1 LQDLN
6 DLQYFAQVVR
16 HGGFS
21 AASRANGSTPI
32 TSTRPVGSP
41 GIECQHP
48 ISNCLEPDSEDGFAE
63 GWQSIGRPAGVLS
76 RRYRSIPT
84 TTAAGEELARLRT
97 GAPDITVDRLTG
109 LPSRA

>member
-1 LQDLN
+1 LQHLN

-21 AASRANGSTPI
+21 AASRATGGAYHVDQA
-32 TSTRPVGSP
+32 VGSL

-48 ISNCLEPDSEDGFAE
+48 ISNRLEPDSEDGFAE
-63 GWQSIGRPAGVLS
+63 GWQSIGRPPGVLS

-84 TTAAGEELARLRT
+84 TT
-97 GAPDITVDRLTG
+97 GAEGNSPDFVPAPPI
-109 LPSRA
+109 